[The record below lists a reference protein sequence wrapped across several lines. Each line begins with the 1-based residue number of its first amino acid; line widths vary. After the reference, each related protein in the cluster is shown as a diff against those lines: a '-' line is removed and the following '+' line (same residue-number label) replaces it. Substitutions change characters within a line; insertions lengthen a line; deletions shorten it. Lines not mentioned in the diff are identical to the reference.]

1 MYTYRCIDY
10 MTEMDVEVDTVR
22 VQAKLFSSFRDQLVR
37 QADLY
42 RAQGKSELVKILQE
56 VLNSG

>member
-1 MYTYRCIDY
+1 